1 MPLGAMLMALMIGWE
16 KSPNLV
22 LDEVA
27 HGDPSAGFKSFYRV
41 CVKYIVPVVMAFVLA
56 GQMIDFFG
64 GSKVI
69 WYVVAA
75 VLLVGFFAYA
85 NVGKKSEQ

>member
-1 MPLGAMLMALMIGWE
+1 
-16 KSPNLV
+16 
-22 LDEVA
+22 
-27 HGDPSAGFKSFYRV
+27 
-41 CVKYIVPVVMAFVLA
+41 VKYVVPVVMAFVLA